1 MIFVTS
7 YFECWALQNFN
18 IRPIDQ
24 ALQIRETYS
33 VVQEYMFVYA
43 ETETTRLL
51 HVIMWLGVYRA
62 CTEYLE
68 IPSVQHRID
77 LYTKVCFS
85 PLKSGVPE
93 FIPHF

>member
-18 IRPIDQ
+18 IRPIE

-51 HVIMWLGVYRA
+51 HVIM
-62 CTEYLE
+62 
-68 IPSVQHRID
+68 
-77 LYTKVCFS
+77 
-85 PLKSGVPE
+85 
-93 FIPHF
+93 